1 MNINNS
7 NDTVISQIFS
17 WCADK
22 QQWIGD
28 NDKNI
33 SKPCEIYEIHYS
45 QSFYVD
51 DLTEYDESEETQ
63 KSSFDNEDEDLKSE
77 EEQKN
82 KIICNHKT
90 NDKINIFI
98 TSKFTIFTEPKNEI
112 EFLRKKKFDKITR
125 RKLKADDI
133 KKKIKSKF
141 HKILKDKINENLKK
155 AGSKECFD
163 NLPQCF
169 VSDITKKNNKNIF
182 DKKYKEILETDFSK
196 DLKDKKKIEINYKRY
211 KKNKEVIE
219 YLEKN
224 PEISQKSEFNALC
237 ILSYEEILK
246 EYFKSKEFYDS
257 IPKVGEEGNNNYYE
271 KYIYQGY
278 NYISSFYKGK

>member
-33 SKPCEIYEIHYS
+33 SKPCEIYAIHYS
-45 QSFYVD
+45 QSYYVD
-51 DLTEYDESEETQ
+51 DITEYDENEETQ

-125 RKLKADDI
+125 RKDKADNI
-133 KKKIKSKF
+133 KRKIKRIF
-141 HKILKDKINENLKK
+141 HKILINKINENLKK
-155 AGSKECFD
+155 AGSTESFD

-196 DLKDKKKIEINYKRY
+196 ELKDKKEIEKNYKRY

-257 IPKVGEEGNNNYYE
+257 IPKEKEGNNNYYE